1 MYFSL
6 QFIFLQSPSSYPSWW
21 PSCDRGVVLY
31 NMRYMEY
38 IIWTW
43 PWLTVSLCRPRSI
56 HWAPFWTLW
65 LRCTFL
71 VLKEYA
77 VWLGCQLETSLLTRQ
92 ISTDKKHNRWFRW
105 ETSWWPQA
113 RSRQARQGGSSWS
126 QKDKRRYLT
135 VFEGCRQ
142 HFFFFYMLSHVSLI
156 KSLRNRNHHP
166 HLIDEEVGDVDRWS
180 DLLKTWS
187 QT

>member
-92 ISTDKKHNRWFRW
+92 ISTDKKHNRMRDKLVAP
-105 ETSWWPQA
+105 SKVKA
-113 RSRQARQGGSSWS
+113 GSPGRL
-126 QKDKRRYLT
+126 QLIP
-135 VFEGCRQ
+135 EGQ
-142 HFFFFYMLSHVSLI
+142 TAVPHSIWGVQTALFFFYMLSHVSLI

>member
-6 QFIFLQSPSSYPSWW
+6 QFIFLQSPCSYPSWW
-21 PSCDRGVVLY
+21 PSCDHGVVLY
-31 NMRYMEY
+31 NMWYMEY
-38 IIWTW
+38 TIWTW

-56 HWAPFWTLW
+56 YWAPFWTLW

-92 ISTDKKHNRWFRW
+92 ISTDKKHNKWFRW

-113 RSRQARQGGSSWS
+113 RSRQAPQGGRSPA
-126 QKDKRRYLT
+126 DPRRTNGSTLT
-135 VFEGCRQ
+135 VFEGCRE
-142 HFFFFYMLSHVSLI
+142 HFFFLHVISCESHKI
-156 KSLRNRNHHP
+156 PEK
-166 HLIDEEVGDVDRWS
+166 
-180 DLLKTWS
+180 
-187 QT
+187 